1 MTLLERFK
9 EYHEDGCVGITLSLA
24 KEPVEFRDKVLAA
37 VVLDPTAD
45 HSFVVD
51 GKLYFWC
58 VGELVDGR
66 PCLLVGPMEDY

>member
-1 MTLLERFK
+1 MTLLDRFK
-9 EYHEDGCVGITLSLA
+9 EYHEDGCIGITLSLA
-24 KEPVEFRDKVLAA
+24 KEPEDVRDRILDA

-45 HSFVVD
+45 RDFEVD